1 VSLVL
6 YLGEAFVLAYLMRL
20 AATRLKIPYVS
31 MYVVGGVLIGGSL
44 FLWIPGSRGFSEHWL
59 FSGAALGQ
67 LTAVTQIALGAI
79 AFIIGAELEWRRIRT
94 LGQSILFISFFEAF
108 GAFLLVTAVV
118 FIFWRN
124 LPLAF
129 LLGAVSSATAPAA
142 TVAII
147 QQYRARGPLTHT
159 ILAVVGIDDA
169 ISFMIFAFALA
180 LAKGSFTGQEL
191 SLSEALFRPVAEVI
205 MAIGLG
211 ALLGL
216 LGVKLIAG
224 AHDQETVTFL
234 FGAVI
239 FLVTGLALLIHVSEL
254 LAGMAAGAAV
264 INADPVL
271 RAKIR
276 SVFGAFMPVFYAL
289 FFIIGGAHLDI
300 SVFPAI
306 WLLALVYF
314 LTRSAGKIAGAYTGA
329 VIGKALPQV
338 RDWVGVGLLPQV
350 GAAIALAL
358 ALENVFGGGAYGPEG
373 TAMAR
378 RIFNVLLVTTL
389 LTEFVGPYLMKI
401 SLFKTGEAERE
412 HE

>member
-1 VSLVL
+1 MSLVL
-6 YLGEAFVLAYLMRL
+6 YLGEAFVVAYLMRL

-44 FLWIPGSRGFSEHWL
+44 FFWIPGSRVFSEHWL
-59 FSGAALGQ
+59 YSSMALDQ
-67 LTAVTQIALGAI
+67 LTVVTQIALGTI

-94 LGQSILFISFFEAF
+94 LGRSILFIAFFESL
-108 GAFLLVTAVV
+108 GAFLLVTATVL
-118 FIFWRN
+118 IFWRN

-180 LAKGSFTGQEL
+180 LAKGSFTGEGI
-191 SLSEALFRPVAEVI
+191 SLAEGLLRPVAEVI
-205 MAIGLG
+205 IALGLG
-211 ALLGL
+211 SILGFI
-216 LGVKLIAG
+216 GVRLIAG
-224 AHDQETVTFL
+224 AQDQETVTFL
-234 FGAVI
+234 FAAII
-239 FLVTGLALLIHVSEL
+239 FLVTGIALLIHVSEL

-264 INADPVL
+264 INADPIQ
-271 RAKIR
+271 RTKIR

-306 WLLALVYF
+306 WLLALIYF
-314 LTRSAGKIAGAYTGA
+314 FARSAGKVAGAYTGA
-329 VIGKALPQV
+329 VVGKALPQV

-358 ALENVFGGGAYGPEG
+358 ALENVFGNGAFGPDG
-373 TAMAR
+373 AAMAR
-378 RIFNVLLVTTL
+378 QIFNVLLVTTL

-412 HE
+412 RE